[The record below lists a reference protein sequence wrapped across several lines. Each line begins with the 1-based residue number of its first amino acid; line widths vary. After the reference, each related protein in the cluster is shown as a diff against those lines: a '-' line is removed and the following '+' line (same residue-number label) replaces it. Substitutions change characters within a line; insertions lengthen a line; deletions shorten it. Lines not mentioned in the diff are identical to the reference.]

1 MHVRLTYCLLNVD
14 NLGMDQL
21 RSMEIF
27 AEVARL
33 RSFSAA
39 ARALGLTRAVV
50 SKHIMQLE
58 QRLGA
63 RLLYRST
70 REVSL
75 TEAGHAYLPGCEAA
89 VELARE
95 AARAIQPEGAEL
107 AGPLRIQAPSSF
119 GSLWLADAVARFSLR
134 HPLLQ
139 PTLVVDD
146 ALLDPIRH
154 GFDLSIRVGGIPDTS
169 GLALRRLAPCRG
181 MLCASPAYLEKHGV
195 PQSPEALLAH
205 QCLHFSHLT
214 DGTSWHFTRR
224 QEQRTVRV
232 AAGFTSNNG
241 LVLHHAAL
249 RGLGIVYS
257 TTFLA
262 WQSLIEGALV
272 QVLPDWE
279 LPLNDLSALY
289 PAGRQLSPKVRAL
302 IDFLVD
308 EYHPLPPWDAALSS
322 LSADAPAAF

>member
-1 MHVRLTYCLLNVD
+1 
-14 NLGMDQL
+14 
-21 RSMEIF
+21 MEIF

-33 RSFSAA
+33 RSFTGAG
-39 ARALGLTRAVV
+39 RALGLTRAMV
-50 SKHIMQLE
+50 SKHVLQLE

-75 TEAGHAYLPGCEAA
+75 TEAGQAYLPACVAT

-95 AARAIQPEGAEL
+95 AARAIRPDGADL

-119 GSLWLADAVARFSLR
+119 GSLWLADALARFCLR
-134 HPLLQ
+134 HPHLQ
-139 PTLVVDD
+139 PALYVDD

-169 GLALRRLAPCRG
+169 GLTLRRLAPCRAV
-181 MLCASPAYLEKHGV
+181 LCASPEYIARRGL
-195 PQSPEALLAH
+195 PSSPAALLEH

-214 DGTSWHFTRR
+214 DGTSWHFRR
-224 QEQRTVRV
+224 GAEQQTVRV
-232 AAGFTSNNG
+232 SAGFTSNNG
-241 LVLHHAAL
+241 LVLHQAAL

-262 WQSLIEGALV
+262 WQALIDGALV
-272 QVLPDWE
+272 QVLPEWE
-279 LPLNDLSALY
+279 LPLNDLTALY
-289 PAGRQLSPKVRAL
+289 PSGRQLSPKVRAL
-302 IDFLVD
+302 IDFLV
-308 EYHPLPPWDAALSS
+308 EQYQPQPPWDAAIETRMSQTS
-322 LSADAPAAF
+322 RI

>member
-1 MHVRLTYCLLNVD
+1 
-14 NLGMDQL
+14 MDQL

-39 ARALGLTRAVV
+39 ARTFGMTRAMV
-50 SKHIMQLE
+50 SKCVGQLE

-75 TEAGHAYLPGCEAA
+75 TEAGQAYLPACSAT

-95 AARAIQPEGAEL
+95 AARAIEPAGAEL

-119 GSLWLADAVARFSLR
+119 GGLWLADAIARFNVR
-134 HPLLQ
+134 HPRLQ
-139 PTLVVDD
+139 PSLFVDD

-154 GFDLSIRVGGIPDTS
+154 GFDLSVRVGGIPDTS
-169 GLALRRLAPCRG
+169 GLASRRLAPCRG
-181 MLCASPAYLEKHGV
+181 VLCASPDYLARHGQ
-195 PQSPEALLAH
+195 PASPDALLEH

-214 DGTSWHFTRR
+214 DGTSWHFSRAG
-224 QEQRTVRV
+224 EERTVRV
-232 AAGFTSNNG
+232 NAGFTSNNG

-262 WQSLIEGALV
+262 WHSLAEGALV
-272 QVLPDWE
+272 PVLPDWE
-279 LPLNDLSALY
+279 LPLNDLTALY
-289 PAGRQLSPKVRAL
+289 PAGRQLSDRPR
-302 IDFLVD
+302 
-308 EYHPLPPWDAALSS
+308 
-322 LSADAPAAF
+322 